1 MIIHTTS
8 YSRIGLM
15 GNPSDGFYGKTIS
28 CAIRNFWAEVTLWE
42 SPTLQII
49 PHKEHDPLEFSNF
62 GTLYETA
69 TRDGYY
75 GGIRLLYAT
84 CKKFY
89 EYCSNHN
96 IELADSRFTI
106 TYNTNIPRQVGLGGS
121 SAIIGALTKALMEFH
136 HIGYDLIP
144 KPTLPHFL
152 LSVEEEEL
160 QIRAGL
166 QDRVIQVY
174 GGVVHM
180 DFSRELMASQ
190 GHGNYQYIDSQ
201 LIPPLFVAY
210 TGQSSGESGQ
220 FHNPIRFR
228 FEQGDKQ
235 VIDAMKTFADYAQQ
249 SREALFNRDYKKY
262 GELMNK
268 NFNLRRNLYGDTAI
282 GADNL
287 EMIQIARSHGF
298 PAKFSG
304 SGGAIV
310 GMYQTDE
317 QFESLRKCYREKRF
331 ECVKVVVD
339 VPFSDGD

>member
-1 MIIHTTS
+1 MIINTKS
-8 YSRIGLM
+8 YARIGLM
-15 GNPSDGFYGKTIS
+15 GNPSDIFYGKTIS

-42 SPTLQII
+42 SPTLQIV

-62 GTLYETA
+62 GRLYEIA

-89 EYCSNHN
+89 EYCLNHN
-96 IELADSRFTI
+96 IELADSSFTI
-106 TYNTNIPRQVGLGGS
+106 AYNTNIPRQVGLGGS

-136 HIGYDLIP
+136 HIGYELMP
-144 KPTLPHFL
+144 KPMLPHFL
-152 LSVEEEEL
+152 LSVEVEEL

-174 GGVVHM
+174 GGTVFM
-180 DFSRELMASQ
+180 DFSKELMTAQ
-190 GHGNYQYIDSQ
+190 GHGNYEYIDSQ
-201 LIPPLFVAY
+201 LVPNLFVAY
-210 TGQSSGESGQ
+210 TRHPSGESGQ

-228 FEQGDKQ
+228 FEQGDQQ
-235 VIDAMKTFADYAQQ
+235 VIDAMKTFANYAQQ
-249 SREALFNRDYKKY
+249 AREALLNRDYEAF
-262 GELMNK
+262 GELMNQ

-287 EMIQIARSHGF
+287 EMIQIARLNGF
-298 PAKFSG
+298 PAKFCG

-310 GMYQTDE
+310 GMFQTDE
-317 QFESLRKCYREKRF
+317 QFEFLRKCYRNKGF
-331 ECVKVVVD
+331 ECVKVVVGT
-339 VPFSDGD
+339 PEEYF